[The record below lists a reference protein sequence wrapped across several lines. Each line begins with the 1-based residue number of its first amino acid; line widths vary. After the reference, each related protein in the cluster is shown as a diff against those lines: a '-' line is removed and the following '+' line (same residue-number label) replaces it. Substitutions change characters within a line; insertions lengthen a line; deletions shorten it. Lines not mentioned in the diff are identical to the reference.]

1 MNPFD
6 IFVNGGRSSN
16 RRRRTENITR
26 EYPISLEDLY
36 KGKISKFRVTH
47 KIICPTCK
55 GVGGAEGCER
65 SCPSCNGRGVR
76 VRVIQHG
83 NVIQQMQSP
92 CTACNGR
99 GRIIDDS
106 KRCKNCHGNKVVSE
120 TKMIEVAVERGM
132 KDGQKIVLPSAA
144 DEAPDAEAGDIIYI
158 IREKPHPSFK
168 RQGPDL
174 MIRYEISLA
183 EALCGFERYIEQLD
197 GRKLH
202 VRVPAGQ
209 VVRPGE
215 VMVISGEGMPVYGA
229 PFQNGSL
236 FVRFEVLFPEKMSAA
251 DVEALKKLLE
261 YPPQPK
267 AVPNC
272 DEVAMSVGNEMDF
285 GRSVAEPQN
294 AENVGEGREGEACR
308 RTMRTTTRSPG
319 ERTWRARASK
329 LVLLVW
335 CLLKTGEKEERKE
348 RKGD

>member
-92 CTACNGR
+92 CPSCNGR

-120 TKMIEVAVERGM
+120 TKTIEVAVERGM
-132 KDGQKIVLPSAA
+132 KDGLGRDVYPTDRALRLESHGVFATRLQNVAITA
-144 DEAPDAEAGDIIYI
+144 DRVKHFLAQQPAELRAVPPFRLLSDAEVLDFLWFGPNSVMKRLLRAALAEISDPPAIQLFAALEHALQQPRDTATLAWVRLQMTSGFPVSPIRCSAGRTADVAGAAALPPG
-158 IREKPHPSFK
+158 RGGPADHVSAHRGVLRGHRVPQ
-168 RQGPDL
+168 RQG
-174 MIRYEISLA
+174 
-183 EALCGFERYIEQLD
+183 
-197 GRKLH
+197 
-202 VRVPAGQ
+202 
-209 VVRPGE
+209 
-215 VMVISGEGMPVYGA
+215 
-229 PFQNGSL
+229 
-236 FVRFEVLFPEKMSAA
+236 
-251 DVEALKKLLE
+251 
-261 YPPQPK
+261 
-267 AVPNC
+267 
-272 DEVAMSVGNEMDF
+272 
-285 GRSVAEPQN
+285 
-294 AENVGEGREGEACR
+294 
-308 RTMRTTTRSPG
+308 
-319 ERTWRARASK
+319 RAR
-329 LVLLVW
+329 LPPLLRSA
-335 CLLKTGEKEERKE
+335 LLLRDNVQAA
-348 RKGD
+348 RR

>member
-6 IFVNGGRSSN
+6 IFVNGNRGSN

-55 GVGGAEGCER
+55 GVGGADGCER
-65 SCPSCNGRGVR
+65 PCSVCNGRGVR

-92 CTACNGR
+92 CTTCNGN
-99 GRIIDDS
+99 GRIIDDA
-106 KRCKNCHGNKVVSE
+106 KRCKNCLGHKVVSE
-120 TKMIEVAVERGM
+120 TKTIEVAVERGM

-158 IREKPHPSFK
+158 IREKPHPVFK

-174 MIRYEISLA
+174 MMRYEITLA

-202 VRVPAGQ
+202 VRVPAGK

-236 FVRFEVLFPEKMSAA
+236 FVRFEVLFPEKMSAS
-251 DVEALKKLLE
+251 DVEVLKKLMN

-272 DEVAMSVGNEMDF
+272 DEVSMTEGDENMFGQSVQ
-285 GRSVAEPQN
+285 EPQHN
-294 AENVGEGREGEACR
+294 ENVGNGEEEVR
-308 RTMRTTTRSPG
+308 RVG
-319 ERTWRARASK
+319 
-329 LVLLVW
+329 V
-335 CLLKTGEKEERKE
+335 
-348 RKGD
+348 